1 MKRTTVPMKKWHLFV
16 IAAMLMAISVS
27 GCAGG
32 AAAPV
37 SSQGYLDTITTTGHG
52 EAYGK
57 PDMAQVQFGYSAVD
71 TSIGAALDASNAAVE
86 RIKQAMLQMGIAEED
101 IQTTNFSVWPEE
113 QYDPMTGQP
122 SGERKYRVEN
132 TIQVIIR
139 EIGKVADVIEAGLDN
154 GANNVYGLTFSI
166 DDTSE
171 IAKQARSAAVADAR
185 QRAEQ
190 LASEIGATLGQ
201 ARMVTEVSGYN
212 ASPVMRTAVE
222 MAVVSAGAPPI
233 SEGQLVLTIEVNV
246 TYDIQR

>member
-1 MKRTTVPMKKWHLFV
+1 MKRTIVSIRKLQPFV
-16 IAAMLMAISVS
+16 IVALLLAISIS

-32 AAAPV
+32 AGAPV
-37 SSQGYLDTITTTGHG
+37 NSQGYLDTITTTGYG

-71 TSIGAALDASNAAVE
+71 TSIGTALEASNGAVE
-86 RIKQAMLQMGIAEED
+86 RIKQAMLQIGIAEAD

-113 QYDPMTGQP
+113 QYDPMTDQP

-139 EIGKVADVIEAGLDN
+139 EISKVAEVIETGLDN

-171 IAKQARSAAVADAR
+171 IAKQARSAAVADTR

-190 LASEIGATLGQ
+190 LASEIGAALGEV
-201 ARMVTEVSGYN
+201 RIMTEISTYGAY
-212 ASPVMRTAVE
+212 PVMRTAAE
-222 MAVVSAGAPPI
+222 TAVGGGAPSI

>member
-1 MKRTTVPMKKWHLFV
+1 MRSTIASIKKVQPFI
-16 IAAMLMAISVS
+16 IATLLLTMAIS

-32 AAAPV
+32 RAN

-71 TSIGAALDASNAAVE
+71 TSIGAALQASSDAVT
-86 RIKQAMLQMGIAEED
+86 RIKQAMLQMGIAEKD

-122 SGERKYRVEN
+122 SGERRYRVEN
-132 TIQVIIR
+132 TIQVTIL
-139 EIGKVADVIEAGLDN
+139 EIGKVAEVIEAGLEH

-190 LASEIGATLGQ
+190 LASEIGATLGK
-201 ARMVTEVSGYN
+201 ARIVTEVSGYE
-212 ASPVMRTAVE
+212 AYPVLRQAAVE
-222 MAVVSAGAPPI
+222 MAIGGGAPPI
-233 SEGQLVLTIEVNV
+233 SEGQLVLTIQVNV
-246 TYDIQR
+246 TFDMQR